1 MPRSTTRCAS
11 CPAARKKTNHTLFM
25 RPLFVD
31 EGTPWPPADLS
42 TQQQA
47 HALREAIAPYLCLS
61 ELRRLAASGA
71 SVLDALK
78 SGQDVPEEVQAL
90 MSLLQVLLAP
100 TRIERITRPADM
112 AALLMLELGHLD
124 HEELWVAC
132 LDTKNQVQRLHRMYK
147 GSLNSSVVRAGEI
160 FQLPILLKRASI
172 IVAHN
177 HPSGATEASPEDI
190 EVTRALIEVGK
201 LLEIE
206 LLDHLII
213 GQGVWMSM
221 RERQLGW

>member
-1 MPRSTTRCAS
+1 MQAQEHSRFACARSVAPSTSTARPESLPTVSPPASSPRCAA

-31 EGTPWPPADLS
+31 EGTPWSPADLP

-90 MSLLQVLLAP
+90 MNLLQVLLAA
-100 TRIERITRPADM
+100 TRNERITQPAD
-112 AALLMLELGHLD
+112 L
-124 HEELWVAC
+124 
-132 LDTKNQVQRLHRMYK
+132 
-147 GSLNSSVVRAGEI
+147 
-160 FQLPILLKRASI
+160 
-172 IVAHN
+172 
-177 HPSGATEASPEDI
+177 
-190 EVTRALIEVGK
+190 
-201 LLEIE
+201 
-206 LLDHLII
+206 
-213 GQGVWMSM
+213 
-221 RERQLGW
+221 